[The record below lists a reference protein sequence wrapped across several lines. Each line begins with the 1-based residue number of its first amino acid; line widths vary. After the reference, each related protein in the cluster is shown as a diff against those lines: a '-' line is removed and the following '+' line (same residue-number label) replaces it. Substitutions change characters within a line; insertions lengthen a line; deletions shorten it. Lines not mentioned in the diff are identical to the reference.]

1 MSFRFRRVLS
11 LLPGVWLNVG
21 ATGASVSFGPKGA
34 KLTVSPKGLRA
45 TAGMPGSGLF
55 YTQQLPFSKTT
66 DSKTEE
72 PELELPPEVKQV
84 IQDRPQYWELLLL
97 QRALR
102 STADEVNSMA
112 TIASTYGTDA
122 VTFHQWIQ
130 EIIAEIQQLVSECDN
145 VLNAEMQKA
154 LAPVWSGKP
163 GDPDSLLASVDHL
176 IEVMRKAIVCEQRA
190 AALARHPLYGSLAE
204 PLRDIAQP
212 FVDAFNDLLRDLDEQ
227 LPNLGVTHKMDL
239 RLTLKALASV
249 DSFDS
254 AQDTYAHRFFDSNY
268 ALRTGDVVKER
279 FRIARGEREL
289 GVFSRAAIADN
300 LANNIFQEDDLFW
313 SDDANTW
320 QPLSKLL

>member
-1 MSFRFRRVLS
+1 MSFRFRRNLS
-11 LLPGVWLNVG
+11 LLPGVRLNVG
-21 ATGASVSFGPKGA
+21 ATGASVSLGPKGA

-66 DSKTEE
+66 DSKTED
-72 PELELPPEVKQV
+72 PEVKQV
-84 IQDRPQYWELLLL
+84 IQDRPQYWELLLI
-97 QRALR
+97 QQALR
-102 STADEVNSMA
+102 STADEINSMA

-130 EIIAEIQQLVSECDN
+130 EIITEIQQILTECDN
-145 VLNAEMQKA
+145 VLNTEMQKA

-163 GDPDSLLASVDHL
+163 GDPDLLVATVDHL
-176 IEVMRKAIVCEQRA
+176 IEVTRKAIVCEQRA

-227 LPNLGVTHKMDL
+227 LPNLSVTHKMDL
-239 RLTLKALASV
+239 RLTLKAFPSV
-249 DSFDS
+249 DTFGS
-254 AQDTYAHRFFDSNY
+254 AQDAYANRFFESNY

-279 FRIARGEREL
+279 FRIARGDHEL

-300 LANNIFQEDDLFW
+300 LANRIFQNGDLFW

-320 QPLSKLL
+320 QPLSKLP

>member
-1 MSFRFRRVLS
+1 MSFRFRRTLS
-11 LLPGVWLNVG
+11 LLPGVRLNVG
-21 ATGASVSFGPKGA
+21 ATGASVSLGPKGA

-55 YTQQLPFSKTT
+55 YTQQIPFSKTT
-66 DSKTEE
+66 NSKTEE
-72 PELELPPEVKQV
+72 SELELPPEVKKV
-84 IQDRPQYWELLLL
+84 IQDRPQYWELLLI

-130 EIIAEIQQLVSECDN
+130 DIITEMQHIVSECDM
-145 VLNAEMQKA
+145 LNAEMQKA

-163 GDPDSLLASVDHL
+163 GDPDSLLATVDHL
-176 IEVMRKAIVCEQRA
+176 IEVTRQAIVCEQRA

-204 PLRDIAQP
+204 PLRNIAQP
-212 FVDAFNDLLRDLDEQ
+212 FVDVFNDLLRDLDEQ
-227 LPNLGVTHKMDL
+227 LPNLGVTHEIDL
-239 RLTLKALASV
+239 RLTLKAVASV

-254 AQDTYAHRFFDSNY
+254 AQDAYAHRFFDSNY